1 MPPKPIETPEKGKA
15 AIWFWIAQSP
25 VAGTVGKRRVRKKAV
40 KASSG

>member
-1 MPPKPIETPEKGKA
+1 MPHKHIKTPEKGKA

-25 VAGTVGKRRVRKKAV
+25 VADTVRRARKKVV